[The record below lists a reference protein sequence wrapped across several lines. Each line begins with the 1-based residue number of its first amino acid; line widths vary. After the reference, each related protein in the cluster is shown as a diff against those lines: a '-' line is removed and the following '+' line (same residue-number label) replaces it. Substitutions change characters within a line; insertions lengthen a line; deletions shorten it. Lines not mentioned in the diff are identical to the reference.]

1 MKETGLIL
9 IMLFAGL
16 LSAKEIRLDTLKDI
30 KYDAVNL
37 TAGKNGWKM
46 EKYLSVKS
54 DVYVDIIL
62 PKVYTV
68 TKIVFDLPKY
78 KFTRGGLDSKEY
90 PGLYNFQILCMDPVY
105 KEIKTVN
112 TYNEN
117 SLYSLTIKEKFKTDT
132 IRIKLDPVFPGNM
145 YCYWGGIGRL
155 QIYGF
160 EGEEPK
166 KEKLNKDDIKTAD
179 EAKEAYRDGV
189 LTSAEYVE
197 LLKKFK

>member
-1 MKETGLIL
+1 
-9 IMLFAGL
+9 
-16 LSAKEIRLDTLKDI
+16 
-30 KYDAVNL
+30 
-37 TAGKNGWKM
+37 
-46 EKYLSVKS
+46 
-54 DVYVDIIL
+54 
-62 PKVYTV
+62 
-68 TKIVFDLPKY
+68 
-78 KFTRGGLDSKEY
+78 
-90 PGLYNFQILCMDPVY
+90 
-105 KEIKTVN
+105 
-112 TYNEN
+112 
-117 SLYSLTIKEKFKTDT
+117 
-132 IRIKLDPVFPGNM
+132 M